1 MFHSSVPN
9 FDFDI
14 LHEWLRLNNEEA
26 IAKKAAKAKEAEL
39 MQKVAEQYPKITEQE
54 GKSLLIDSKWFT
66 AIESAIDDEVN
77 RIIQGLSTRV
87 KQIGERYASTLSE
100 LEAEVEKY
108 SFKVEEHLK
117 KMGIEW

>member
-1 MFHSSVPN
+1 MQYIRFTSKLYSSKSFLVPIWK
-9 FDFDI
+9 FIF
-14 LHEWLRLNNEEA
+14 
-26 IAKKAAKAKEAEL
+26 
-39 MQKVAEQYPKITEQE
+39 Q
-54 GKSLLIDSKWFT
+54 SS
-66 AIESAIDDEVN
+66 IDDEVN

-108 SFKVEEHLK
+108 SSKVEEHLK